1 MGMRKV
7 RIANLPPEVPDVVI
21 RTVLSSYRELK
32 DVQTETL
39 SRSYRYPVA
48 NGTRIATITLAKHIP
63 SHITMVGNR
72 VLVSYEGQP
81 MTCYGCNGTSHFYH
95 ACPMRRRKEEKAP
108 TAHATSWANNEAN
121 VDGGTGKDSEV
132 AECGA
137 KHNIQT
143 ELTAK
148 NYENV
153 REEHSGDGGLISPPR
168 RSDNCSTHPG
178 WERYATVNPR

>member
-21 RTVLSSYRELK
+21 RTVLSSYGEVK
-32 DVQTETL
+32 DVLSETWC
-39 SRSYRYPVA
+39 RSYRYPVA
-48 NGTRIATITLAKHIP
+48 NSIRIATITLDKNIP

-81 MTCYGCNGTSHFYH
+81 MTCYGCNGTGHLYH
-95 ACPMRRRKEEKAP
+95 ACLMRRRTEEKAP

-132 AECGA
+132 AEGGA
-137 KHNIQT
+137 QHNIQT

-153 REEHSGDGGLISPPR
+153 REEHSADGRLIPQE
-168 RSDNCSTHPG
+168 
-178 WERYATVNPR
+178 ERD